1 MSKSKFV
8 RINKTFLVAMFIVAV
23 AIGYIIG
30 SKFTMMR
37 NTELV
42 VDHYVS
48 YTVSADDTLSGI
60 ASRYKMD
67 DEKDYRRQLH
77 AIREENGINADC
89 NIYSGEVLQI
99 PVFIRV
105 MK

>member
-8 RINKTFLVAMFIVAV
+8 RINKTFLVVMLIVA
-23 AIGYIIG
+23 ATIGYIIG

-42 VDHYVS
+42 VDHYIS

-89 NIYSGEVLQI
+89 DIYCGEKLQI

-105 MK
+105 VK